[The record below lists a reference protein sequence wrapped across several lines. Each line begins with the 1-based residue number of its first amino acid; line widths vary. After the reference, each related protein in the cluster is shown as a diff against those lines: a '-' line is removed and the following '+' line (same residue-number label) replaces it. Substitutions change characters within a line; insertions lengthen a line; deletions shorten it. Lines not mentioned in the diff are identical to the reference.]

1 MDTKEELELIEAI
14 LKTLGN
20 NVLRIILY
28 GSVARGEETGESDV
42 DIAIILSQK
51 LSPELDDQLSDTI
64 VDMNLKYDKVY
75 SVVDIQKD
83 DYEKWRSYI
92 PFYRNVE
99 KEGKVLWKAA

>member
-1 MDTKEELELIEAI
+1 MEQNEEVELVEGI
-14 LKTLGN
+14 LKSLGN
-20 NVLRIILY
+20 NVLSIILY
-28 GSVARGEETGESDV
+28 GSVARGEESEESDV

-51 LSPELDDQLSDTI
+51 LSPEMEDLLSDTI

-92 PFYRNVE
+92 PFYGNVE